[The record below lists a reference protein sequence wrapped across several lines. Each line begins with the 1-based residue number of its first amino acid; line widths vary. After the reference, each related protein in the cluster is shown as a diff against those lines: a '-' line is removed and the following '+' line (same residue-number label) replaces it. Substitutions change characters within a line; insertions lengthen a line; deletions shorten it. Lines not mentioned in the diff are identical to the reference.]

1 MDTSVPRRVLSMR
14 QRQTERDGR
23 MQDVYDVRA
32 GETSRILPGMFP
44 DIWPKPIVSNFIDV
58 VARDLADVT
67 GIVPSI
73 NCESAL
79 QVSDRAKKFASKRTK
94 IAHHI
99 FDKSNLPTQLV
110 TAADRYYTYGFVPFI
125 VEPDFDYHCPH
136 IIVDDPMGSYYTLDL
151 RGNVTHYAKVW
162 REDVLSLMAKF
173 PQHADVLKGENSFWG
188 AGGER
193 HELEVIRYI
202 DKQVE
207 ALYVPERENLVLAEY
222 PNRLGKVNVVVA
234 ERPGLDDEVRGQFDD
249 VIWVQL
255 AKARMALLSLE
266 AVEKSVG
273 APLALPMDV
282 QQMSFGGDA
291 IIRTNSPEK
300 VRRVGVEL
308 PQAGFAQQQ
317 VLEQDMREGARYP
330 QSRSGDMDAS
340 VVTGRGVQALQSGFD
355 SQVKTA
361 QGNIGQALSRALSL
375 ALEMDERFWPT
386 RKKEIRGVANG
397 AHFEETYTPDKD
409 IAGVYTV
416 DVTYGFAAGM
426 DPNRA
431 LVFLL
436 QLRGD
441 KLVPRDFVQR
451 QLPMDVDVVQMQQQ
465 VDNEETTDALKQ
477 GVYAMLASMG
487 IMVQQGQDP
496 TDLLRKTA
504 QIIQMREKGKPFHEA
519 VLETFQ
525 PPPPPEQPEGE
536 LTPDALATGPGSE
549 SSLSGLPPGMQA
561 SGLPFGVAAG
571 QAEQGQGGRPDMQ
584 TLLASLGASGQPNLS
599 AGVTRRLPA

>member
-1 MDTSVPRRVLSMR
+1 METTVPRRVLSMR
-14 QRQTERDGR
+14 QRQSERDGR
-23 MQDVYDVRA
+23 MQDVYDVRR
-32 GETSRILPGMFP
+32 GETSRVLPGMFP

-79 QVSDRAKKFASKRTK
+79 QVSNAAKRFASKRTK
-94 IAHHI
+94 IAHNY
-99 FDKSNLPTQLV
+99 FDKSNLSTELN
-110 TAADRYYTYGFVPFI
+110 TAADRYYTFGFVPFVI
-125 VEPDFDYHCPH
+125 EADFEYKCPH
-136 IIVDDPMGSYYTLDL
+136 IIVDDPMGVYYTLDL

-173 PQHADVLKGENSFWG
+173 PQHADALKGEQSFWG

-202 DKQVE
+202 DKQTE
-207 ALYVPERENLVLAEY
+207 CLYVPERENLCLAEY

-234 ERPGLDDEVRGQFDD
+234 ERPGVDDETRGQFDD

-255 AKARMALLSLE
+255 ARARMALLGLE

-300 VRRVGVEL
+300 VRRVGIDL
-308 PQAGFAQQQ
+308 PQAAFAEEQM
-317 VLEQDMREGARYP
+317 LERDMRQGARYP
-330 QSRSGDMDAS
+330 EGRSGEMDAS
-340 VVTGRGVQALQSGFD
+340 VVTGRGVQALQGGFD

-361 QGNIGQALSRALSL
+361 QGQIGQALSRALSMC
-375 ALEMDERFWPT
+375 LEMDETFWPNL
-386 RKKEIRGVANG
+386 KKEIRGVANG
-397 AHFEETYTPDKD
+397 QHFEESYVAKKD
-409 IAGVYTV
+409 IDGVYTV

-451 QLPMDVDVVQMQQQ
+451 QLPMDVDVVQLQQM
-465 VDNEETTDALKQ
+465 VDSEETTDALKQ
-477 GVYAMLASMG
+477 GVFAMLSSMG
-487 IMVQQGQDP
+487 IMVEQGQDP

-504 QIIQMREKGKPFHEA
+504 EIIQLREKGTAFHDA
-519 VLETFQ
+519 VLKAFAPQ
-525 PPPPPEQPEGE
+525 PSPEEAGE
-536 LTPDALATGPGSE
+536 SPGAGGAPGSE
-549 SSLSGLPPGMQA
+549 AQPPGGLPPGQQA
-561 SGLPFGVAAG
+561 SGLPFGVAPG
-571 QAEQGQGGRPDMQ
+571 QAEAGPGGRPDMQ
-584 TLLASLGASGQPNLS
+584 TLLASLGAGGQPNLS
-599 AGVTRRLPA
+599 AGVQRRLPT